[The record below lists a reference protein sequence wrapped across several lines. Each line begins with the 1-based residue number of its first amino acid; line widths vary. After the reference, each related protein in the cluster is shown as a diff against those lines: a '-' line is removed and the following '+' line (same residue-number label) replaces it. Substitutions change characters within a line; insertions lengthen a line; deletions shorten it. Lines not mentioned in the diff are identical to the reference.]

1 MDEATVIAQ
10 IVANTQVGIM
20 FDTEVDKDVPID
32 PDDYEIANAIPR
44 RLGTGKTRWST
55 TSLLSHCT
63 RRGRF
68 SCPTRES
75 RGPG

>member
-32 PDDYEIANAIPR
+32 PDDYEIANAI
-44 RLGTGKTRWST
+44 LSAGYWKDSVST